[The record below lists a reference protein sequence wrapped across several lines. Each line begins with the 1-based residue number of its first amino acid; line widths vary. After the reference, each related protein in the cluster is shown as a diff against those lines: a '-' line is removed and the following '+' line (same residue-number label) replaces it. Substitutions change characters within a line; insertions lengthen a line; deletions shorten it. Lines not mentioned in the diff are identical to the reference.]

1 MVAPKK
7 RVLLLGLQ
15 PLAELSLAPLLRRA
29 DLAVSKLE
37 HPARALELL
46 RTELYRL
53 VVAGHP
59 LAEIS
64 VPRLVRELRA
74 TNSVSRDAGLLV
86 VTEGEPPD
94 EVKTLLGQGI
104 NFVLSAGAPP
114 ADLQRAGARLLE
126 VAPRAGIRALVKVK
140 IHIGNGE
147 SAFLSQTENISASGM
162 FVRSERR
169 PELGARVP
177 LEMMLPGDPL
187 PLRCEADVVRHTNI
201 GRERYQGFALRY
213 VNLSATDRLRIERA
227 VERMLNR
234 TAP

>member
-1 MVAPKK
+1 MVATKK

-15 PLAELSLAPLLRRA
+15 PLAELSLTPLLRRA

-46 RTELYRL
+46 HTEMYRL

-64 VPRLVRELRA
+64 VPRLARELRA
-74 TNSVSRDAGLLV
+74 KDSASRDAGLLV
-86 VTEGEPPD
+86 ITEGEPPD
-94 EVKTLLGQGI
+94 EVKKLVGQGI
-104 NFVLSAGAPP
+104 NSVLSAGAPP
-114 ADLQRAGARLLE
+114 ADLQRTGARLLE

-140 IHIGNGE
+140 VHIGNGE
-147 SAFLSQTENISASGM
+147 SAFLSQTENISASGAL
-162 FVRSERR
+162 VRSERR
-169 PELGARVP
+169 PDLGTRLP

-187 PLRCEADVVRHTNI
+187 PLRCEGEVVRHTNI
-201 GRERYQGFALRY
+201 GREQHPGFALRY
-213 VNLSATDRLRIERA
+213 VTLSATDRLRIERA